1 MNHKNAISAT
11 DLLLSTICPVDSHVA
26 TTSVNSVSN
35 KSSKVNSMLFF
46 VSTAKKPFQ
55 EMEHN
60 YLSMKISDFKYT
72 KTRYSLFLP
81 LNWPEKK

>member
-11 DLLLSTICPVDSHVA
+11 DLLLSTIYHVDFHVA
-26 TTSVNSVSN
+26 TTYVNSASN

-46 VSTAKKPFQ
+46 VSTAKKQFQ

-60 YLSMKISDFKYT
+60 YLSMKILDFKSIKT
-72 KTRYSLFLP
+72 K
-81 LNWPEKK
+81 